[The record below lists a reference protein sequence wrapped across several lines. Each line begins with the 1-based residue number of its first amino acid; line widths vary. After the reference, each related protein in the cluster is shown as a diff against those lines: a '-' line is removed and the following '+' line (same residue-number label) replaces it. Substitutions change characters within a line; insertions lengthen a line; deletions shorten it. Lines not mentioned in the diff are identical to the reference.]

1 MLLSALFTAF
11 RMLAFAQITVTSLT
25 FPVAGDTLRYA
36 LDDAPPT
43 TLNANS
49 SPGGAQTWDFSGL
62 IATET
67 FQVAYR
73 PASAGT
79 YKNSF
84 PGAEMVV
91 IEGASETYFNATNMR
106 FETMG
111 FSGAFPGAFGANV
124 LGRYN
129 PFLIERRS
137 PMNFFDINVT
147 GSDLSFAF
155 STDLLPDSLFM
166 GFPAPD
172 SIRIRINTFRTDAVD
187 GWGTC
192 IIPPSG
198 ATYDVLREKRTE
210 YSTTAIDI
218 YVSNPFPLGWVDL
231 STFFPGGGGFA
242 GLIGTDTTINYVF
255 LSNTEKEEIAVASY
269 DASGAQLNTVQFKFA
284 GTTSTHTGGAP
295 GKANIQ
301 AHPNPAVDWVRF
313 DCTNL
318 PSDSYTFKI
327 FDIVGNVVWK
337 ETHFLSGDRSVRVD
351 LDNFK
356 KGTYLYSLEDK
367 AGNTIATKRLVII
380 KP

>member
-1 MLLSALFTAF
+1 MLLTALFNAF
-11 RMLAFAQITVTSLT
+11 RMVAFAQITVTSLT
-25 FPVAGDTLRYA
+25 FPVAGDTLFYA
-36 LDDAPPT
+36 LDDAPPS
-43 TLNANS
+43 LNANTP
-49 SPGGAQTWDFSGL
+49 PGGAQIWDFTGL

-67 FQVAYR
+67 FQIAYR
-73 PASAGT
+73 PTSVGT

-106 FETMG
+106 FEVMG
-111 FSGAFPGAFGANV
+111 FSGVFPGAFGANV
-124 LGRYN
+124 LGRYA

-137 PMNFFDINVT
+137 PMNFFDINQV
-147 GSDLSFAF
+147 GSNLSFAF
-155 STDLLPDSLFM
+155 STDQLPDSLFM

-172 SIRIRINTFRTDAVD
+172 SIRIRINTNRLDVVD

-192 IIPPSG
+192 LIPPVG
-198 ATYDVLREKRTE
+198 ASYDVLREKRTE
-210 YSTTAIDI
+210 YNTTAIDI
-218 YVSNPFPLGWVDL
+218 YISNPFPLGWVDL
-231 STFFPGGGGFA
+231 TTLLPGGGGFA
-242 GLIGTDTTINYVF
+242 GLIGTDTTVNYAF
-255 LSNTEKEEIAVASY
+255 FSNTEKEEIAVVSY
-269 DASGAQLNTVQFKFA
+269 DASGADLQNVQFKFS
-284 GTTSTHTGGAP
+284 GTTATHPTEVP

-327 FDIVGNVVWK
+327 FNIIGNVVWK

-351 LDNFK
+351 LDDFK